1 MGFQAQSN
9 AELIYGLTFAIIF
22 GLSIVAVT
30 GLYKLGGLPGRVA
43 RSRGHQRAAVISA
56 CGWLGLLVFVLWPI
70 AFLWARKTPKRRPPR
85 SLTADEG
92 DLDALAAE
100 LRETS
105 EQIAALEARLRVHSS
120 KELPSKQRAFPEA
133 V

>member
-1 MGFQAQSN
+1 MDFQVQSN

-22 GLSIVAVT
+22 GLSILAVT
-30 GLYKLGGLPGRVA
+30 ALYKLGGLPGRLA
-43 RSRGHQRAAVISA
+43 RSRGHPRAAVIGA

-85 SLTADEG
+85 LLPEV
-92 DLDALAAE
+92 DLDALATE

-105 EQIAALEARLRVHSS
+105 EQIAALDVRMRVQ
-120 KELPSKQRAFPEA
+120 PSKRIA
-133 V
+133 